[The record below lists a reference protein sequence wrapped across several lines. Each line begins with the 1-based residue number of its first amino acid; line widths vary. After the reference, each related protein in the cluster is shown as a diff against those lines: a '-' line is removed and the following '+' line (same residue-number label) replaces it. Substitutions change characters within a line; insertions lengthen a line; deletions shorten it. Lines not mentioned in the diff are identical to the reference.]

1 MANTFANVIVIAIA
15 NAIIAGT
22 NSATTKLQ
30 VPSNRVNRLVKLNE
44 DIELR
49 HSVQSSEFNFRKKI
63 SAKIVLKSIS
73 ANSF

>member
-49 HSVQSSEFNFRKKI
+49 HSVQSSEI
-63 SAKIVLKSIS
+63 
-73 ANSF
+73 